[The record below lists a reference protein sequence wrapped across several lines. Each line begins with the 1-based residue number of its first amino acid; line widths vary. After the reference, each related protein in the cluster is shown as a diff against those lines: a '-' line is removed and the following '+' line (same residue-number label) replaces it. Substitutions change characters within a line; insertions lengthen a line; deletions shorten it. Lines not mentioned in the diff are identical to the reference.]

1 MGEVIKFNNSINE
14 TNDKIKSIF
23 NSVINEINKDIN
35 SFSDLDK
42 ETIDELKYLEN
53 YISKLLLKI
62 ENKNWKSKVVE
73 EKFIGTYN
81 YFNEEIEESDELCK
95 IFCISELI
103 YFTDINSLILDD
115 NKEYTNLILTA
126 LDTNMD
132 EIDINNKEMINK
144 IIDEVQKPIIK
155 NVFNNYDEDQRYKMI
170 DIVDGISSGIDLIT
184 VSNWYKDEK
193 ELENDSY
200 SLKNGILTIDRI
212 YNYYIEQEYYNYLF
226 KKLALEQHNE
236 DTKKLEQEH
245 NYNTSILNKILLL
258 NSYSESDKLKYIDT
272 IRKINSNYALEEQID
287 KVINLTDVYLTHL
300 EETSED
306 NLKIRY

>member
-1 MGEVIKFNNSINE
+1 ME
-14 TNDKIKSIF
+14 
-23 NSVINEINKDIN
+23 EINIK
-35 SFSDLDK
+35 
-42 ETIDELKYLEN
+42 
-53 YISKLLLKI
+53 
-62 ENKNWKSKVVE
+62 
-73 EKFIGTYN
+73 
-81 YFNEEIEESDELCK
+81 
-95 IFCISELI
+95 
-103 YFTDINSLILDD
+103 
-115 NKEYTNLILTA
+115 
-126 LDTNMD
+126 
-132 EIDINNKEMINK
+132 NKEMINK
-144 IIDEVQKPIIK
+144 IIDDVQKPIIK
-155 NVFNNYDEDQRYKMI
+155 NVFNNYDEDQSYKMI

-287 KVINLTDVYLTHL
+287 KVINLTDVYLIHL

>member
-1 MGEVIKFNNSINE
+1 MGEVINFNNSINE

-23 NSVINEINKDIN
+23 YSVINEINKVIN
-35 SFSDLDK
+35 EFTDLD
-42 ETIDELKYLEN
+42 EDTINELKYLEN
-53 YISKLLLKI
+53 YIRELSLKI
-62 ENKNWKSKVVE
+62 ENKNWKSKTVE
-73 EKFIGTYN
+73 ERFIDTYD
-81 YFNEEIEESDELCK
+81 YFKEIKDDELWK
-95 IFCISELI
+95 VFCISELI
-103 YFTDINSLILDD
+103 YFTDINSSILDE
-115 NKEYTNLILTA
+115 NKDYTNLILVA
-126 LDTNMD
+126 LDTNME
-132 EIDINNKEMINK
+132 EIGIKSKEVINK
-144 IIDEVQKPIIK
+144 VISDVEKPIIK
-155 NVFNNYDEDQRYKMI
+155 NIFNNYDEDQSYKMI

-193 ELENDSY
+193 ELENNLY

-245 NYNTSILNKILLL
+245 NYNVSILNKILLL

-287 KVINLTDVYLTHL
+287 KVINLTDVYLIHL
-300 EETSED
+300 EETNED

>member
-35 SFSDLDK
+35 EFTDLD
-42 ETIDELKYLEN
+42 EDTINELKYLEN
-53 YISKLLLKI
+53 YIRELSLKI
-62 ENKNWKSKVVE
+62 ENKNWKSKTVE
-73 EKFIGTYN
+73 ERFIDTYD
-81 YFNEEIEESDELCK
+81 YFKEIKDDELWK
-95 IFCISELI
+95 VFCISELI
-103 YFTDINSLILDD
+103 YFTDINSSILDE
-115 NKEYTNLILTA
+115 NKDYTNLILTA

-144 IIDEVQKPIIK
+144 IIDDVQKPIIK
-155 NVFNNYDEDQRYKMI
+155 NVFNNYDEDQSYKMI
-170 DIVDGISSGIDLIT
+170 DIVDGLSSGIDLLT

-226 KKLALEQHNE
+226 KKLALEQHNNDIE
-236 DTKKLEQEH
+236 KIEQEH
-245 NYNTSILNKILLL
+245 NYNISILNKILLIK
-258 NSYSESDKLKYIDT
+258 SYSESDKLKYIDT
-272 IRKINSNYALEEQID
+272 IRKINSNYTLEEQLE
-287 KVINLTDVYLTHL
+287 KVINLTSIYLEHL
-300 EETSED
+300 EEKKS
-306 NLKIRY
+306 NIFKSI

>member
-1 MGEVIKFNNSINE
+1 MGKVISFNNSINE

-23 NSVINEINKDIN
+23 NSVINEINKVIN
-35 SFSDLDK
+35 EFTDLD
-42 ETIDELKYLEN
+42 EDTINELKYLEN
-53 YISKLLLKI
+53 YIRELSLKI
-62 ENKNWKSKVVE
+62 ENKNWKSKTVE
-73 EKFIGTYN
+73 ERFIDTYD
-81 YFNEEIEESDELCK
+81 YFKEIKDDELWK
-95 IFCISELI
+95 VFCISELI
-103 YFTDINSLILDD
+103 YFTDINSSILDE
-115 NKEYTNLILTA
+115 NKDYTNLILVA
-126 LDTNMD
+126 LDTNME
-132 EIDINNKEMINK
+132 EIGIKSKEVINK
-144 IIDEVQKPIIK
+144 VISDVQKPIIK
-155 NVFNNYDEDQRYKMI
+155 NVFNNYDEDQSYKMI

-236 DTKKLEQEH
+236 DTKKIEQEH
-245 NYNTSILNKILLL
+245 NYNVSILNKILLL

-287 KVINLTDVYLTHL
+287 KVINLTDGYLIHL

>member
-1 MGEVIKFNNSINE
+1 MGKVINFDNSINE

-23 NSVINEINKDIN
+23 YSVINEINKVIN
-35 SFSDLDK
+35 EFTDLD
-42 ETIDELKYLEN
+42 EDTINELKYLEN
-53 YISKLLLKI
+53 YIRELSLKI
-62 ENKNWKSKVVE
+62 ENKNWKSKTVE
-73 EKFIGTYN
+73 ERFIDTYD
-81 YFNEEIEESDELCK
+81 YFKEIKDDELWK
-95 IFCISELI
+95 VFCISELI
-103 YFTDINSLILDD
+103 YFTDINSSILDE
-115 NKEYTNLILTA
+115 NKDYTNLILVA
-126 LDTNMD
+126 LDTNME
-132 EIDINNKEMINK
+132 EIGIKSKEVINK
-144 IIDEVQKPIIK
+144 VISDVEKPIIK
-155 NVFNNYDEDQRYKMI
+155 NVFNSYDEDKSYKMI
-170 DIVDGISSGIDLIT
+170 DIVDGLSSGIDLIT

-287 KVINLTDVYLTHL
+287 KVINLTDVYLIHL

>member
-1 MGEVIKFNNSINE
+1 MGKVISFNNSINE

-23 NSVINEINKDIN
+23 NSVINEINKVIN
-35 SFSDLDK
+35 EFTDLD
-42 ETIDELKYLEN
+42 EDTINELKYLEN
-53 YISKLLLKI
+53 YIRELSLKI
-62 ENKNWKSKVVE
+62 ENKNWKSKTVE
-73 EKFIGTYN
+73 ERFIDTYD
-81 YFNEEIEESDELCK
+81 YFKEIKDDELWK
-95 IFCISELI
+95 VFCISELI
-103 YFTDINSLILDD
+103 YFTDINSSILDENKDYTDLILV
-115 NKEYTNLILTA
+115 A
-126 LDTNMD
+126 LDTNME
-132 EIDINNKEMINK
+132 EIGIKSKEVINK
-144 IIDEVQKPIIK
+144 VISDVEKPIIK
-155 NVFNNYDEDQRYKMI
+155 NVFNSYDEDKSYKMI

-245 NYNTSILNKILLL
+245 NYNVSILNKILLL

-287 KVINLTDVYLTHL
+287 KVINLTDVYLIHL